1 MSASRPRSPWLFLS
15 ASLALLLAWVV
26 ASHGFSAPV
35 LEALAYL
42 LPALGLLAVLHAR
55 RYPGERALLAA
66 IGSPPRPQASGE
78 NAAPACATPRALF
91 PRGGRLIACSLA
103 VRPPPRLLASPV

>member
-1 MSASRPRSPWLFLS
+1 MAAERLRSSARFAS
-15 ASLALLLAWVV
+15 ACLALLLAWV
-26 ASHGFSAPV
+26 AATHGFSAPL

-42 LPALGLLAVLHAR
+42 LPALGLLVVLHAR

-66 IGSPPRPQASGE
+66 IAPSPGRKALRQPGRRWK
-78 NAAPACATPRALF
+78 APLRVMF

-103 VRPPPRLLASPV
+103 VRPPPRRLASPV

>member
-1 MSASRPRSPWLFLS
+1 MPAGKLRNSARL
-15 ASLALLLAWVV
+15 ACACLALLLAWV
-26 ASHGFSAPV
+26 AAAHGFSAPL

-42 LPALGLLAVLHAR
+42 LPALGLLVVLHAR

-66 IGSPPRPQASGE
+66 IAPSPRRSAPGQPRRRWK
-78 NAAPACATPRALF
+78 APLRVMF

-103 VRPPPRLLASPV
+103 VRPPPRRFATPF

>member
-1 MSASRPRSPWLFLS
+1 MFRSPRGLAAAS
-15 ASLALLLAWVV
+15 ATLVLAWLLA
-26 ASHGFSAPV
+26 HGHSAPL

-66 IGSPPRPQASGE
+66 IGAPPEPPALDEST
-78 NAAPACATPRALF
+78 ATFSAPLRAFF
-91 PRGGRLIACSLA
+91 PRGGRLIGCSLA
-103 VRPPPRLLASPV
+103 VRPPPGAAASYR